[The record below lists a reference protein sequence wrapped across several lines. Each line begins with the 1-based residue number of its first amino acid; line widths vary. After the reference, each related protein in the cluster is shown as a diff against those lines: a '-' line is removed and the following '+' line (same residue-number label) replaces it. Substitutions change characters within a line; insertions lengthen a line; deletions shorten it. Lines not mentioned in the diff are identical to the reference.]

1 MRKKKKKKSQE
12 EAERKSLH
20 GRPPDFQWGQA
31 CLEAAGM
38 WWFCLL
44 LTTDNTLTCLSCT
57 LKFSTM
63 RGLQVSDGP
72 RPRFA
77 LQKEMSTV

>member
-1 MRKKKKKKSQE
+1 
-12 EAERKSLH
+12 
-20 GRPPDFQWGQA
+20 
-31 CLEAAGM
+31 M

-57 LKFSTM
+57 LRFSPM
-63 RGLQVSDGP
+63 RGVKVSDGP

-77 LQKEMSTV
+77 LEKEMSRVVLLVGGHQDGACGPVPGKK